1 MLLRALPEKTG
12 NVGMSKPLGTESAP
26 VCTL

>member
-12 NVGMSKPLGTESAP
+12 NVGMSKPLGTETAP

>member
-1 MLLRALPEKTG
+1 MLLRALPDKTVD
-12 NVGMSKPLGTESAP
+12 VGMDKAQGTDTAP